1 MYIISELAKAIQEE
15 KLDTARRQLRGGIY
29 AAGHAGTRTSR
40 PRRLVNLR
48 VVHARREHRAAQAY

>member
-29 AAGHAGTRTSR
+29 AAGHAGTRSTPR

-48 VVHARREHRAAQAY
+48 VVPSA